1 MSTSPTLTGSKVAD
15 GVLLLLVIAYVTS
28 WLRSWYQLSHIP
40 GPRGWGWS
48 IFPWLKLHTRTDL
61 LDQFCY
67 LTDQYGPLVR
77 VGPKTLVCSDPDVL
91 RRLSA
96 PRSPYVRADWYYAMR
111 LNPGEDNIFST
122 LDETRHE
129 ELRRKMAAGY
139 SGKEN
144 TSLEQ
149 DVDHCLLEL
158 IHLIDRKYISVGGT
172 IKPMDLARK
181 VAFLTSDIMSK
192 VAFDAE
198 FHDLRDDRDNFG
210 YIEELEALFPNI
222 TWTATVPGFLKVMTN
237 LGLLQKLAAA
247 ADGNMGVAKVKAIAF
262 EQVGKR
268 FGPDGKPNQD
278 KPDMLGS
285 FIRHGL
291 TQEEA
296 KQESVLNLTAG
307 SDTTATAIRATL
319 LCIMTNPR
327 VYRTLMA
334 EIDEALAQGKIPAGP
349 TEVITEAQGKQ
360 LPYLQACI
368 KEGLRWYPPV
378 TGELSKKASIQYLPT
393 PPQGDTICG
402 YYVPGGVKVGSSV
415 KAVHRNPK
423 LFSPDPNS
431 FRPERWILASE
442 PHGHESSAEK
452 LKEMERNNDLVFGYG
467 KYQCLGKPVA
477 FMELNKVF
485 VELLRRFE
493 FEVRDPLNLW
503 DTRCCG
509 THLQKDMWVVVRKR
523 ALGIK

>member
-1 MSTSPTLTGSKVAD
+1 MSAGPSLTGSKVAD
-15 GVLLLLVIAYVTS
+15 GLLLILVVTYISS

-61 LDQFCY
+61 FDQFCG
-67 LTDQYGPLVR
+67 LTDKYGPLVR
-77 VGPKTLVCSDPDVL
+77 VGPQTLICSDSDVM

-96 PRSPYVRADWYYAMR
+96 PRSPYVRGDWYYAMR
-111 LNPGEDNIFST
+111 LNPGQDNIFST
-122 LDETRHE
+122 LDEARHE

-149 DVDHCLLEL
+149 DVNAALLEL
-158 IHLIDRKYISVGGT
+158 IDLVDRKYISTDGT

-181 VAFLTSDIMSK
+181 VAFFTSDVMSK
-192 VAFDAE
+192 VAFDAK
-198 FHDLRDDRDNFG
+198 FHDLRDDKDNFG

-222 TWTATVPGFLKVMTN
+222 TWTATVPGFLKFMTN

-247 ADGNMGVAKVKAIAF
+247 GDGNMGVARVKAIAF
-262 EQVGKR
+262 EQVGRR

-278 KPDMLGS
+278 KEDMLGS

-327 VYRTLMA
+327 IYRTLMV
-334 EIDEALAQGKIPAGP
+334 EIDQALVQGKIPAGP
-349 TEVITEAQGKQ
+349 TDIVTEAQAKQ

-378 TGELSKKASIQYLPT
+378 TGELSKKVSFQ
-393 PPQGDTICG
+393 
-402 YYVPGGVKVGSSV
+402 SSV
-415 KAVHRNPK
+415 KAIHRNPK
-423 LFSPDPNS
+423 LFAPDPDS
-431 FRPERWILASE
+431 FRPERWILACES
-442 PHGHESSAEK
+442 HGHESSAEK

-467 KYQCLGKPVA
+467 KYQCLGKPIA

-493 FEVRDPLNLW
+493 FEAKNPLHLW

-523 ALGIK
+523 SL